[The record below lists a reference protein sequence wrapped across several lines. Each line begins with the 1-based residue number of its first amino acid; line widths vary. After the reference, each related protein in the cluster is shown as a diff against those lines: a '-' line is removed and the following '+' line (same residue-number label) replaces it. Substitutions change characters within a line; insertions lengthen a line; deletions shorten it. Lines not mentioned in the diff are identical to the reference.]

1 MEQENDNESNNS
13 SEDSCEWDYDDSDN
27 KSLQNEENSSDDES
41 ISIIKGIERLS
52 MEKKVTENTK
62 LHYQNLP
69 NLRRKRDEY
78 EKDQIKTETFMIVKQ
93 YTLDKFFPI
102 K

>member
-1 MEQENDNESNNS
+1 MI
-13 SEDSCEWDYDDSDN
+13 
-27 KSLQNEENSSDDES
+27 L
-41 ISIIKGIERLS
+41 IGIERLS

-62 LHYQNLP
+62 LHYENLP

-78 EKDQIKTETFMIVKQ
+78 EKNQIKNDTFMIVKQ
-93 YTLDKFFPI
+93 YTLDKFFSI